1 MDALARRIMNMTQ
14 TEETLS
20 DLFSIAVETEDMELN
35 RWVRKEASQ
44 IKTLKAFDLVRK
56 TYILGGRYSFD
67 DYMIACEWNRE
78 PQARFY
84 LPRRAVLEG
93 KHKIVSQIQEFI
105 DDPDALYLGFSMP
118 PGTGKLISDDTPV
131 LTRNGWKKHGD
142 LVVGDEV
149 IGMDGKF
156 KKVTYVFP
164 KHFANRRV
172 WFGNGE
178 HIDCHENHEWLVY
191 DRGRNTRR
199 NMVVET
205 KEIESTFREG
215 RYYVDRAL
223 YVFGDDKNLPVKP
236 YSLGV
241 WLGDGEN
248 RHPRIA
254 NGTGDEDLI
263 NGVVADGYA
272 LTHIVKSGDNC
283 SFYTFKTL
291 RKDLQKVGMCFSTET
306 CSKRIPMEYFTA
318 SIKQR
323 LELLAGLIDSDGC
336 YVKEINRFMFTTK
349 YDDLKKD
356 FIRLV
361 STFGWRCNVY
371 KRKHADGSETWGIQF
386 NADLQIPCR
395 LKRKRNMARK
405 LRYSRYAITK
415 IEKIEP
421 KQGNCIQVEGGMY
434 LVGETLIPTH
444 NSTLIKF
451 LLAYVAGKYP
461 KSSNIY
467 ASYSDGMTKMI
478 YDSVSL
484 IMTDTAEY
492 CHNEIFPGNGTPALS
507 AEYKTIS
514 YRKKGDF
521 PTLGLVSIGGSVTGR
536 TRANKFLVSDDL
548 VKDGE
553 MARSPERLEKLYH
566 DYKDTLTTRKI
577 GDNVKEIQLGT
588 IWSIHD
594 PISRKKAEFEGDPRY
609 RFIAIPVK
617 DENGHSNFYYDHQDR
632 YSDERIAELEKSLDP
647 VSFSCLYMQ
656 RGIEREG
663 LALPADELQ
672 YYNGVLPDGEPD
684 NVLFV
689 CDVAWGGGDSTSMPI
704 LYKYG
709 DAGFV
714 DDVLFD
720 TGAKDVTKPR
730 VVGKILQ
737 HKCKMGRFEANNGGD
752 EYADSISKM
761 LKDEHGY
768 SCNITHK
775 KAPTTQGKAARI
787 EQYAPDI
794 KRYYFRDRSC
804 RSPEYN
810 RFMDEMT
817 GFSFTSKNLHDDAAD
832 SMAMLADYDT
842 KGVKSVSATHR
853 PF

>member
-1 MDALARRIMNMTQ
+1 MDSLAKRIMNMTQ

-20 DLFSIAVETEDMELN
+20 DLFSIAVETEDMEVN

-44 IKTLKAFDLVRK
+44 IKTLNAFDLVRK

-93 KHKIVSQIQEFI
+93 KHKIVSQIQEFM
-105 DDPDALYLGFSMP
+105 DDPETLYLGFSLP
-118 PGTGKLISDDTPV
+118 PGTGKT
-131 LTRNGWKKHGD
+131 
-142 LVVGDEV
+142 
-149 IGMDGKF
+149 
-156 KKVTYVFP
+156 
-164 KHFANRRV
+164 
-172 WFGNGE
+172 
-178 HIDCHENHEWLVY
+178 
-191 DRGRNTRR
+191 
-199 NMVVET
+199 
-205 KEIESTFREG
+205 
-215 RYYVDRAL
+215 
-223 YVFGDDKNLPVKP
+223 
-236 YSLGV
+236 
-241 WLGDGEN
+241 
-248 RHPRIA
+248 
-254 NGTGDEDLI
+254 
-263 NGVVADGYA
+263 
-272 LTHIVKSGDNC
+272 
-283 SFYTFKTL
+283 
-291 RKDLQKVGMCFSTET
+291 
-306 CSKRIPMEYFTA
+306 
-318 SIKQR
+318 
-323 LELLAGLIDSDGC
+323 
-336 YVKEINRFMFTTK
+336 
-349 YDDLKKD
+349 
-356 FIRLV
+356 
-361 STFGWRCNVY
+361 
-371 KRKHADGSETWGIQF
+371 
-386 NADLQIPCR
+386 
-395 LKRKRNMARK
+395 
-405 LRYSRYAITK
+405 
-415 IEKIEP
+415 
-421 KQGNCIQVEGGMY
+421 
-434 LVGETLIPTH
+434 
-444 NSTLIKF
+444 TLIKF
-451 LLAYVAGKYP
+451 LLAYIAGRDPQSMNMYC
-461 KSSNIY
+461 
-467 ASYSDGMTKMI
+467 SYSDSMVKMML
-478 YDSVSL
+478 DSEKAIL
-484 IMTDTAEY
+484 TDTTEY
-492 CHNEIFPGNGTPALS
+492 CHNEIFPDNGTPDIS

-514 YRKKGDF
+514 YRRKGDF
-521 PTLGLVSIGGSVTGR
+521 PTLGLASIGGSVTGR
-536 TRANKFLVSDDL
+536 TRANKFLITDDL

-553 MARSPERLEKLYH
+553 MARSPERLEKLYY
-566 DYKDTLTTRKI
+566 DYKDTLTTRMI
-577 GDNVKEIQLGT
+577 GDDVKEIQLGT

-594 PISRKKAEFEGDPRY
+594 PISRKKAEHEGDPRY

-709 DAGFV
+709 DAGFI

-775 KAPTTQGKAARI
+775 KSPPTQGKAARI

-794 KRYYFRDRSC
+794 KQYYFRDRSC

-810 RFMDEMT
+810 KFMDEMT

-842 KGVKSVSATHR
+842 RGVKSVSATHR

>member
-35 RWVRKEASQ
+35 RWVRREASQ
-44 IKTLKAFDLVRK
+44 IKTVKAFDLVRK

-93 KHKIVSQIQEFI
+93 KHKIVSQIQEFM
-105 DDPDALYLGFSMP
+105 DDPETLYLGFSLP
-118 PGTGKLISDDTPV
+118 PGTGKT
-131 LTRNGWKKHGD
+131 
-142 LVVGDEV
+142 
-149 IGMDGKF
+149 
-156 KKVTYVFP
+156 
-164 KHFANRRV
+164 
-172 WFGNGE
+172 
-178 HIDCHENHEWLVY
+178 
-191 DRGRNTRR
+191 
-199 NMVVET
+199 
-205 KEIESTFREG
+205 
-215 RYYVDRAL
+215 
-223 YVFGDDKNLPVKP
+223 
-236 YSLGV
+236 
-241 WLGDGEN
+241 
-248 RHPRIA
+248 
-254 NGTGDEDLI
+254 
-263 NGVVADGYA
+263 
-272 LTHIVKSGDNC
+272 
-283 SFYTFKTL
+283 
-291 RKDLQKVGMCFSTET
+291 
-306 CSKRIPMEYFTA
+306 
-318 SIKQR
+318 
-323 LELLAGLIDSDGC
+323 
-336 YVKEINRFMFTTK
+336 
-349 YDDLKKD
+349 
-356 FIRLV
+356 
-361 STFGWRCNVY
+361 
-371 KRKHADGSETWGIQF
+371 
-386 NADLQIPCR
+386 
-395 LKRKRNMARK
+395 
-405 LRYSRYAITK
+405 
-415 IEKIEP
+415 
-421 KQGNCIQVEGGMY
+421 
-434 LVGETLIPTH
+434 
-444 NSTLIKF
+444 TLIKF
-451 LLAYVAGKYP
+451 LLSYIAGRDPQSMNMYC
-461 KSSNIY
+461 
-467 ASYSDGMTKMI
+467 SYSDAMVKMML
-478 YDSVSL
+478 DSEKAIL
-484 IMTDTAEY
+484 TDTTEY
-492 CHNEIFPGNGTPALS
+492 CHNEIFPNNGTPDIS

-514 YRKKGDF
+514 YRRKGDF
-521 PTLGLVSIGGSVTGR
+521 PTLGLASIGGSVTGR
-536 TRANKFLVSDDL
+536 TRANKFLITDDL

-553 MARSPERLEKLYH
+553 MARSPERLEKLYY
-566 DYKDTLTTRKI
+566 DYKDTLTTRMI
-577 GDNVKEIQLGT
+577 GDDVKEIQLGT

-594 PISRKKAEFEGDPRY
+594 PISRKKAEHEGDPRY

-709 DAGFV
+709 DAGFI

-842 KGVKSVSATHR
+842 RGVKSVSATHR